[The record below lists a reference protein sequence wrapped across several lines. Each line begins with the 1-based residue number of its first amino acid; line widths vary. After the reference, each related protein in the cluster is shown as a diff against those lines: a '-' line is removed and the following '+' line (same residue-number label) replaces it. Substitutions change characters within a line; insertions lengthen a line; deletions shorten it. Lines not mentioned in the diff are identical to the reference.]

1 MFSNRILQ
9 VNQLKEIDMYKKQ
22 TYITDEETINC
33 QKVADVFAELYESED
48 LLVLNAGR
56 YGFVKL
62 QYFNVQ
68 FGFDTANIFVDSR
81 SLFDDLWRE
90 WLYTQLLNLA
100 AGTPMED
107 MDYGDIFKCLPKEK
121 QQEFLDRRIYYAE
134 KTGIEKLLL
143 EKTEKPQEPL
153 VDLP

>member
-1 MFSNRILQ
+1 MH
-9 VNQLKEIDMYKKQ
+9 KKH

-68 FGFDTANIFVDSR
+68 FGFDTAYIFVDSR

-100 AGTPMED
+100 EGTPMQD

-121 QQEFLDRRIYYAE
+121 QKELSDKRIYYAE
-134 KTGIEKLLL
+134 KTGIENLLW
-143 EKTEKPQEPL
+143 EKTEKPQKPL
-153 VDLP
+153 ENLP